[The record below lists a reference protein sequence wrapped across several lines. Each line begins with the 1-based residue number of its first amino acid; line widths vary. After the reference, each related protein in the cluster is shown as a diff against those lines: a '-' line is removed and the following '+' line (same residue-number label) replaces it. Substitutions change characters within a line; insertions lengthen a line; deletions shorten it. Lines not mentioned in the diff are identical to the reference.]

1 MLSVF
6 TEVCHEDLQGC
17 ILFSRLSRVHANT
30 VIWRTVNQHL
40 LLSISNEW
48 AYTNV
53 HVCQLAKQKILELPT
68 LHISI
73 QNRKLSRPF
82 NCAWEIIMENETEKP
97 QTFLCQGNLATCFAP
112 GKLHSDTQIGT
123 VSLPEEKKGPKGPG
137 TTEGTVPHTKSSQR
151 LPVISR
157 PHLSQY

>member
-1 MLSVF
+1 
-6 TEVCHEDLQGC
+6 
-17 ILFSRLSRVHANT
+17 
-30 VIWRTVNQHL
+30 
-40 LLSISNEW
+40 
-48 AYTNV
+48 
-53 HVCQLAKQKILELPT
+53 
-68 LHISI
+68 
-73 QNRKLSRPF
+73 
-82 NCAWEIIMENETEKP
+82 MENETEKP